1 MGSYGQA
8 QWVLLFFIYSFC
20 GWIWECCYVS
30 VRKRQWV
37 NRGFLHGPW
46 IPLYGSGAILVLFL
60 TLPVREHLALVFL
73 VGMAGATVLEY
84 VTGAVMERLFQ
95 MRYWDYSKDPL
106 NVNGYICL
114 PVSLVWGGF
123 SVLLT
128 EVLHPPVERLV
139 LAVPQAAADGIG
151 LVLTVLF
158 TVDVTRTVQAALDLR
173 ALLVSLSAS
182 SQGLSAIEQR
192 LRETFDQLNQGQE
205 LFKQKMRQL
214 EEEAAIN
221 RDWHQAERAKRRELR
236 NEFFAAR
243 LADWRNRKSQRLAA
257 FQERSEA
264 GLELIRKRLAEAV
277 PEPER
282 IQLEEIREKLVR
294 VQESIRQ
301 ARADMESRRDRDFR
315 QAMNILSRNP
325 SAASR
330 RYGDVL
336 KELASLR
343 QDSRAAKKEK
353 GKPDHAGPHQ
363 QKP

>member
-20 GWIWECCYVS
+20 GWIWECGYVS
-30 VRKRQWV
+30 ARMRQWV

-73 VGMAGATVLEY
+73 VGMAGATALEY

-243 LADWRNRKSQRLAA
+243 LADWRTRKSQRLAA
-257 FQERSEA
+257 FQERSET
-264 GLELIRKRLAEAV
+264 GLELIAKRLAEAA

-353 GKPDHAGPHQ
+353 GKSDHAGPHQ
-363 QKP
+363 QNP